1 MNTTH
6 TEEKLVNIL
15 NEMSEYLNVPQMKKL
30 QEVLLKNLAENAA
43 ERKQIPNEEY
53 LRLFLEAKKIEGCS
67 EPLAER
73 RRLRISQCCLEI
85 A

>member
-43 ERKQIPNEEY
+43 ESQGNHQ
-53 LRLFLEAKKIEGCS
+53 
-67 EPLAER
+67 R
-73 RRLRISQCCLEI
+73 RMH
-85 A
+85 